1 MAPIA
6 HCDTHTV
13 LWLYAGEIDRLG
25 KKATEAIDGCHLMIS
40 PMVRLEMQFLN
51 EIGRINEKPDRIVDV
66 LATDF
71 GIRVCDDPFESVIE
85 AAEAI
90 KWTRDPFDRII
101 VAQATL
107 TRAPLVTKDEQMRK
121 HYKLCVW

>member
-1 MAPIA
+1 MASIA

-25 KKATEAIDGCHLMIS
+25 KKAAEAIDAYNLMIS

-51 EIGRINEKPDRIVDV
+51 EIGRIKEKPERIVKA

-71 GIRVCDDPFESVIE
+71 GIRVCDDPFELVIE
-85 AAEAI
+85 AAESI
-90 KWTRDPFDRII
+90 YWTRDPFDRMI

-107 TRAPLVTKDEQMRK
+107 ARTHLITKDEQMRK

>member
-1 MAPIA
+1 MAAIA

-13 LWLYAGEIDRLG
+13 LWLYAGEIERFG
-25 KKATEAIDGCHLMIS
+25 KKAAKAIETFDLRIS

-51 EIGRINEKPDRIVDV
+51 EIGRINEKPQSILRV
-66 LATDF
+66 LMADF
-71 GIRVCDDPFESVIE
+71 GIRVCNHPFESVVE

-90 KWTRDPFDRII
+90 HWTRDPFDRII

-107 TRAPLVTKDEQMRK
+107 EHAALITKDDVMRK
-121 HYKLCVW
+121 YYKPCIW